1 MAPPPYN
8 TGKIKIGKDYQ
19 PPRRPRTLNKDELLL
34 QRALLNK
41 GRRRLSDGSIAA
53 IGIAIAVVI
62 AAAVVH

>member
-1 MAPPPYN
+1 MTPYN
-8 TGKIKIGKDYQ
+8 TGKVRIGSRYT
-19 PPRRPRTLNKDELLL
+19 PPKRPSELNKDELLL

>member
-1 MAPPPYN
+1 MGQVPYN
-8 TGKIKIGKDYQ
+8 TGKVKIGQHYT
-19 PPRRPRTLNKDELLL
+19 PPKRPHELNNDELLV